1 MQNPQSQHD
10 WKKYLIVFL
19 ITIGIFLVAIYL
31 SSAIS
36 NKRFAEL
43 RMFQDKLA
51 GDILSSETR
60 FALLE
65 QTSCK
70 HFVDDKILTEELS
83 VFGNRLATMERQSD
97 VDESNVAQLKE
108 YYALLQV
115 KDYLLVSR
123 LAEKCGTNPVIMFYF
138 YKKDCPECDREGY
151 ILTDVQ
157 KDYPGLNLYSFDYDM
172 ESSAVRTL
180 ISILDVPKDKL
191 PVLII
196 NDVVYEN
203 GLEEKELRDALDA
216 LFPEQVAAKKKAAN
230 ETITIEE

>member
-31 SSAIS
+31 SSTLS
-36 NKRFAEL
+36 NRRFSEL
-43 RMFQDKLA
+43 RVFQDKLA

-70 HFVDDKILTEELS
+70 HFIDDKVLTEELS

-97 VDESNVAQLKE
+97 VNESDIDQLKE

-123 LAEKCGTNPVIMFYF
+123 LAEKCGTHPVIVFYF
-138 YKKDCPECDREGY
+138 YTKDCPECDREGY

-157 KDYPGLNLYSFDYDM
+157 KDYEGLNLYSFDYNM

-180 ISILDVPKDKL
+180 ISILDVPQDKL
-191 PVLII
+191 PTLII
-196 NDVVYEN
+196 NGVMYEN
-203 GLEEKELRDALDA
+203 GLEEQELRDVLDKV
-216 LFPEQVAAKKKAAN
+216 FPKQTVKN
-230 ETITIEE
+230 ENADITGTNN